1 MTDAK
6 KPRELHLVGQE
17 NFTIFA
23 SLDSAEQA
31 QELVSSIRRS
41 NQPCYLHVIEK
52 SAYDKLLVRIERT
65 KSAAYHA
72 LLEMSAWLGIPE
84 HKRKAQIE
92 YLMKNVNYC
101 ADIDIS
107 KRDNEAKNE

>member
-6 KPRELHLVGQE
+6 KPREL
-17 NFTIFA
+17 T
-23 SLDSAEQA
+23 A
-31 QELVSSIRRS
+31 QEFHWLHLEGRKIPCSIQS
-41 NQPCYLHVIEK
+41 TAVPCDRLIELMDMK
-52 SAYDKLLVRIERT
+52 KDYDKLLVRLERT

-101 ADIDIS
+101 ADTDIS